1 MLDLNRLKNII
12 KKHRL
17 LFLGSVVVVLLI
29 LIVIAV
35 PSPPKTTRP
44 LLPGQKILTT
54 PTPIQ
59 PTLYSPPTTIDLS
72 QSESTVV
79 VNEVPGYQIPD
90 NTVISLNPKKIIT
103 QFQLPSEPE
112 NISTQFLQVQT
123 WRGPDYYLN
132 HNLLAHQITLGRNDE
147 TKIAKTGTF
156 RSPSSLALDSVN
168 LVNSLAIFAPE
179 IKFKLER
186 FSYLS
191 SGERP
196 QPSDEA
202 KAQLI
207 QLILTPQIDN
217 LQIYQQEIP
226 FVEAIYDHANK
237 LVKLAIT
244 NPIPA
249 FTKGA
254 ALPISSVNQLQA
266 RPPTEFFRLF
276 VKPNSADQY
285 FLSPPDIKALSPSRF
300 SLGLFLRNST
310 LSPVYLLQSNNYL
323 YATKATQ

>member
-1 MLDLNRLKNII
+1 MLDLNRLKDII
-12 KKHRL
+12 SKHRL
-17 LFLGSVVVVLLI
+17 LSLGSVVVILLI

-35 PSPPKTTRP
+35 PSPPKTTKS

-72 QSESTVV
+72 QSENTVV
-79 VNEVPGYQIPD
+79 VNEVSSYQIPD

-103 QFQLPSEPE
+103 QFQLPPEPE

-123 WRGPDYYLN
+123 WRGPNYYLN

-156 RSPSSLALDSVN
+156 RSPSSLALDSVS
-168 LVNSLAIFAPE
+168 LVSSLAVFSPE

-186 FSYLS
+186 SVFLS

-196 QPSDEA
+196 DQTDET

-207 QLILTPQIDN
+207 QVTLTPQINN
-217 LQIYQQEIP
+217 LPVYQQEIP
-226 FVEAIYDHANK
+226 FVEAIYDRANK
-237 LVKLAIT
+237 LIKLAIT

-249 FTKGA
+249 FTKSVTQ
-254 ALPISSVNQLQA
+254 PIITVNQLQA
-266 RPPTEFFRLF
+266 RPSTEFFRLF
-276 VKPNSADQY
+276 VKPETADQY
-285 FLSPPDIKALSPSRF
+285 FLSPPDIKALNPNRL

-323 YATKATQ
+323 YATRATE